1 MVTRDD
7 IIRLAGHRIVSP
19 WVMKLVHDANQELTQ
34 QIVARLEASCGA
46 SASPPLI
53 IKKEFLNATSHTG

>member
-1 MVTRDD
+1 MKRED
-7 IIRLAGHRIVSP
+7 IIRLAGHRQVSP
-19 WVMKLVHDANQELTQ
+19 WVMKLVHDANEELTR

-53 IKKEFLNATSHTG
+53 IKREFLNETSTTG